1 MQNSCKCKKI
11 YVTSSPARNILLF
24 HIYTFESNT
33 NSRIT
38 SIFVKIIEASLFK
51 KRGFRR
57 LIKRY
62 RLFSTR
68 HDNSHRENLSRSNI
82 LRSRSLTR
90 FQEQTFC
97 LALAYVHAKRER
109 ERERECFIKFQW
121 LAVEWEKKLC
131 TVLVSSRRLLW
142 TRHKNRGG
150 EGEEKKRGKK
160 KGEERKERKKDE
172 ARMPLKL

>member
-11 YVTSSPARNILLF
+11 YVTSSPTRNILLF

-97 LALAYVHAKRER
+97 LAYVHAKRER
-109 ERERECFIKFQW
+109 ERERESVLLNSNGWPWNERKSFVPFSYPLDDCFERVIKI
-121 LAVEWEKKLC
+121 EEGGEKKK
-131 TVLVSSRRLLW
+131 R
-142 TRHKNRGG
+142 
-150 EGEEKKRGKK
+150 EEK
-160 KGEERKERKKDE
+160 RKEKKE
-172 ARMPLKL
+172 RREKKTKRECL